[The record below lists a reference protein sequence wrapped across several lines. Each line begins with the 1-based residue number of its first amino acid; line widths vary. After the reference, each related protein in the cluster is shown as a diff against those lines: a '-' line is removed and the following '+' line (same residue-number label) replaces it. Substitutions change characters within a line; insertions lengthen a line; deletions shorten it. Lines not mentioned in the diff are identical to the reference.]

1 MTNNSKLCAQLE
13 SALGLSS
20 SPVAVRFQTEVPNPP
35 LSSNTPVA
43 AGCKFWEIGTTQ
55 HVTTTASDHRHCSI
69 GIHTLNLQD
78 APASQG
84 MELANTLAAMQGLDY
99 VRPEE
104 VANLPVMKTGNRGV
118 VYAPLKDI
126 EDAPDV
132 VLIFANAAQG
142 LILSEAVSR
151 VDGAVPAA
159 MGRPA
164 CALIPQI
171 VNSSRSTSSLG
182 CCGARAYLDVFSDD
196 ISIWGLLGSKLDAY
210 VAEIETLA
218 KANSVLRQFHEM
230 RGADILS
237 GGEPT
242 VQQSLERL
250 AQPKASIC

>member
-1 MTNNSKLCAQLE
+1 MSNNSELCVRLE
-13 SALGLSS
+13 SALDLSAT
-20 SPVAVRFQTEVPNPP
+20 PVAVRFQANPSEQTA
-35 LSSNTPVA
+35 SSTTPVA
-43 AGCKFWEIGTTQ
+43 AGCKFWEMGTKQ
-55 HVTTTASDHRHCSI
+55 HVATVTADHRHCSI
-69 GIHTLNLQD
+69 GIHTHNLQD
-78 APASQG
+78 APPSQG
-84 MELANTLAAMQGLDY
+84 TELSNTLAAMQGLDY
-99 VRPEE
+99 VRAEE
-104 VANLPVMKTGNRGV
+104 VANLPVMKIANRGV
-118 VYAPLKDI
+118 TYAPLKDI
-126 EDAPDV
+126 EETPDV

-164 CALIPQI
+164 CALIPQVI
-171 VNSSRSTSSLG
+171 NTSRSTSSLG

-250 AQPKASIC
+250 A